1 MMSLATQQRVSL
13 RAHLFK
19 YSVHCTVNSFEWLDR
34 NMWLENARP
43 RPKNQLVDYCGATNQ
58 IIENESAPRYRE
70 IFHRQNWKLSEDT
83 FSETTA
89 CVCRVLLWYYFSRG
103 KKKVICW
110 FPGSLTRS
118 SGRPVP
124 SIFKEPTKKLR
135 TKPLAFCL
143 MQQSPLVQKRKCHRV
158 MIQTSKTI
166 AFCSTDAK
174 FNRGER
180 GPTRPIVWDSE
191 GQGTEGTDLGSLG
204 RFTPY

>member
-1 MMSLATQQRVSL
+1 M
-13 RAHLFK
+13 
-19 YSVHCTVNSFEWLDR
+19 NSFEWLGR
-34 NMWLENARP
+34 NIVAWKCE
-43 RPKNQLVDYCGATNQ
+43 ATAK
-58 IIENESAPRYRE
+58 ESTCRLLRGDQSNNRERVSPTLQRE
-70 IFHRQNWKLSEDT
+70 IFYRRNYQRTPFPKQQLAYVAYYYE
-83 FSETTA
+83 
-89 CVCRVLLWYYFSRG
+89 YYFSRE

-118 SGRPVP
+118 SSRPGP

-180 GPTRPIVWDSE
+180 GPTRPIVW
-191 GQGTEGTDLGSLG
+191 GSGHWHWGHGLRSFG
-204 RFTPY
+204 KIYCILIGIRTSLRPTISQSRML